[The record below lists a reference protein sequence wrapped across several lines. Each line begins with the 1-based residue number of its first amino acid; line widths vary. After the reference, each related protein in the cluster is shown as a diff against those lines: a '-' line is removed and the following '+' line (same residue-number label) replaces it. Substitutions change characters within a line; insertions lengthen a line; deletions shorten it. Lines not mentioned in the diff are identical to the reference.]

1 MEARDRLP
9 PLNAIKA
16 FEATARTGSVS
27 QAAEELHVT
36 HGAVSRQLRVL
47 EDDLGCALFERRGRG
62 LALTAEGRR
71 LRETASEALDLLRA
85 ARERLRRG
93 SRSRALV
100 LGCPGSL
107 LARWMIPRLQ
117 RLQREIPDLDLHL
130 AASERTPDPALAG
143 MDAALLIAE
152 PPWPDAWEV
161 HELAVE
167 HIGPVMTP
175 AVARRLAPPGALPG
189 ALLGAPLLH
198 TASRPQAWPAWARAQ
213 ALPPADL
220 RMGQGF
226 EHLYYLLEAAVAGL
240 GAAIAPRRLI
250 ADDLAAGRLVAP
262 WGFVPTAGRWLLCAP
277 RDRADPRIAALAGW
291 LRGELQPPAG

>member
-1 MEARDRLP
+1 MDKLP

-27 QAAEELHVT
+27 QAADELHVT

-93 SRSRALV
+93 SHSRAVV
-100 LGCPGSL
+100 LGCPGSI
-107 LARWMIPRLQ
+107 LARWMIPRLG
-117 RLQREIPDLDLHL
+117 RLRLEIEGLDLHL
-130 AASERTPDPALAG
+130 DAQEGTPDAALTG
-143 MDAALLIAE
+143 MDAALLIAA
-152 PPWPDAWEV
+152 PPWPSAWSV
-161 HELAVE
+161 HELATE
-167 HIGPVMTP
+167 RIGPVMTP
-175 AVARRLAPPGALPG
+175 SVATRLAPPGTAT
-189 ALLGAPLLH
+189 ASLLGPPLLH
-198 TASRPQAWPAWARAQ
+198 TASRPQAWPAWARAMD
-213 ALPPADL
+213 LPAGDL

-240 GAAIAPRRLI
+240 GVAIAPQPLV

-277 RDRADPRIAALAGW
+277 QDSADPRIAALAGW
-291 LRGELQPPAG
+291 LRGELQSSAT